1 MLNSRLKGAELPRG
15 SKKRKDGVLNV
26 PVTPAPPGAPTSR
39 KASKEVR
46 HKQLIEA
53 TIDCIA
59 QRGYAGTTLAEVADG
74 AGLSRGIVNFHF
86 HSKEKLLIE
95 TLRYLSNLYDRNW
108 QSAIKKAGKR
118 PAEQLWALAASD
130 FSKSVCNRR
139 YISAWSGLRAEA
151 SSRPTYQKICAA
163 SDKHCH
169 DFIIGLCTEIK
180 REGGYEAEADMVALG
195 FDGLVEGLWLQLLM
209 QSHALTRT
217 RAKHCVLDY
226 FVSQYPKHFNRNGPI
241 PPDA

>member
-1 MLNSRLKGAELPRG
+1 MTIA
-15 SKKRKDGVLNV
+15 
-26 PVTPAPPGAPTSR
+26 PAGR

-86 HSKEKLLIE
+86 HSKEKLLVE
-95 TLRYLSNLYDRNW
+95 TLRYLSQLYERNW
-108 QSAIKKAGKR
+108 QTAVKKAPAR
-118 PAEQLWALAASD
+118 PADQLWALARSD
-130 FSKSVCNRR
+130 FSKVVCNRR

-163 SDKHCH
+163 SDKNCQ
-169 DFIIGLCTEIK
+169 DTILGLCTRI
-180 REGGYEAEADMVALG
+180 RNEGDYRAAPQTVALA
-195 FDGLVEGLWLQLLM
+195 FDALVEGLWLEILM
-209 QSHALTRT
+209 QSHGLTRVK
-217 RAKHCVLDY
+217 AKQCVLE
-226 FVSQYPKHFNRNGPI
+226 FFIGQYPNHFNRSGPI
-241 PPDA
+241 PPEEKPVKAARNS